1 MSFIITGLK
10 KVNAGMR
17 LDEKL
22 SELKRIFRELE
33 SVVVA
38 YSGGVD
44 STLALRVAH
53 EILGE
58 RAIAATAVS
67 ASLPEYE
74 RAEAEQIAQQIGAR
88 HLLIDSY
95 ETEDDRYLANAPNRC
110 YFCKTEVYDLLLDL
124 AQKEGFR
131 YVVDGT
137 NADDRHDHR
146 PGRQAARE
154 HGVRSPL
161 QEAGLTK
168 ADIRRL
174 ALHYN
179 LPNWD
184 KPAAACLS
192 SRIPYGNLITLEA
205 LSQVEQAELALRK
218 MGFRQLRVRHH
229 DQVARIE
236 VEDNNFDQVL
246 AQRNEILAAL
256 KGLGYTYVTLD
267 LAGFRSGS
275 MNEAIKTNGRRK
287 TAPTVK

>member
-1 MSFIITGLK
+1 
-10 KVNAGMR
+10 R

-22 SELKRIFRELE
+22 AELEKIFRGLE

-44 STLALRVAH
+44 STLALKVAY
-53 EILGE
+53 ETLGE
-58 RAIAATAVS
+58 RAVAATAVS

-74 RAEAEQIAQQIGAR
+74 RVEAEQIAQQIGAR
-88 HLLIDSY
+88 HILIESY

-110 YFCKTEVYDLLLDL
+110 YFCKSEVYDVLLDI
-124 AQKEGFR
+124 AQKEGVR
-131 YVVDGT
+131 HVVDGT
-137 NADDRHDHR
+137 NADDARDHR

-168 ADIRRL
+168 AEVRRL
-174 ALHYN
+174 ARRYG

-192 SRIPYGNLITLEA
+192 SRIPYGKLITLEA
-205 LSQVEQAELALRK
+205 LSQVERAEFALHK
-218 MGFRQLRVRHH
+218 LGFRQLRVRHH
-229 DQVARIE
+229 EQIARIE
-236 VEDNNFDQVL
+236 IEPEDFRQVL
-246 AQRNEILAAL
+246 AQREEIVACL

-275 MNEAIKTNGRRK
+275 MNEAIKANGRRK
-287 TAPTVK
+287 AAPALK

>member
-1 MSFIITGLK
+1 
-10 KVNAGMR
+10 MR

-22 SELKRIFRELE
+22 AKLEKIFQELE

-44 STLALRVAH
+44 STLALRIAY

-58 RAIAATAVS
+58 RAIAVTAVS
-67 ASLPEYE
+67 ASLPQYE
-74 RAEAEQIAQQIGAR
+74 RAEAEQIAEQIGAR
-88 HLLIDSY
+88 HILIESH
-95 ETEDDRYLANAPNRC
+95 ETEDNRYLANAPNRC

-124 AQKEGFR
+124 AQKEGIR

-137 NADDRHDHR
+137 NADDSYDHR

-161 QEAGLTK
+161 QEASLTK
-168 ADIRRL
+168 ADIRQL
-174 ALHYN
+174 ARRYG

-229 DQVARIE
+229 GQVARIE
-236 VEDNNFDQVL
+236 VELENFQQVL
-246 AQRNEILAAL
+246 AQREEVVAAL
-256 KGLGYTYVTLD
+256 KGLGFTYVTLD

-275 MNEAIKTNGRRK
+275 MNEAIKSNGRRK
-287 TAPTVK
+287 TAPAVK

>member
-1 MSFIITGLK
+1 LEK
-10 KVNAGMR
+10 ANAGMR
-17 LDEKL
+17 SDEKL

-58 RAIAATAVS
+58 GAMAVTAVS
-67 ASLPEYE
+67 ASLPQCE
-74 RAEAEQIAQQIGAR
+74 RAEAKQIAEQIGAR
-88 HLLIDSY
+88 HLLIESH

-124 AQKEGFR
+124 ARKEGFR

-137 NADDRHDHR
+137 NADDPYDHR

-174 ALHYN
+174 ARGYG

-192 SRIPYGNLITLEA
+192 SRIPYGNLISLEA

-236 VEDNNFDQVL
+236 VEEEDFQRVL
-246 AQRNEILAAL
+246 AQREEILATL
-256 KGLGYTYVTLD
+256 KGLGFTYVTLD

-275 MNEAIKTNGRRK
+275 MNEATKSNGRRK
-287 TAPTVK
+287 TAPVIS